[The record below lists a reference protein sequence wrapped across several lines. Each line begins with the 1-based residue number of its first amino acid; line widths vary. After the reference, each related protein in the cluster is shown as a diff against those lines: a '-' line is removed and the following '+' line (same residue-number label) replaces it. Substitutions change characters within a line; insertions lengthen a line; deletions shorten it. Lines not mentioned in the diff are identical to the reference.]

1 MRYVIG
7 IIGGSGFYTFL
18 DQPKLENIDTPF
30 GETLVY
36 KGNIDGKEVIFI
48 PRHGSG
54 HSILPSKINYRANI
68 YAAYLCG
75 VDKIYAT
82 NAVGTS
88 NMEIHPGALVVLDQ
102 IIDVTNG
109 RDFTFFIGNDFSVIT
124 RSGRKLSG
132 VVHTDVSEPFD
143 NNVRMDLLV
152 ACQHFDQDHVDG
164 GTIAVFNGPRYETPA
179 EIRAYTTLGAH
190 YFGMTS
196 APEAFLAKEI
206 EIPYATLAVVTNYA
220 AGLQSTV
227 THDEVDFLFKKRITD
242 VKKILN
248 YAIEN

>member
-1 MRYVIG
+1 MIG
-7 IIGGSGFYTFL
+7 IIGGSGFYSF
-18 DQPKLENIDTPF
+18 LENPKVEKIQTPF
-30 GETLVY
+30 GEISIYLDQ
-36 KGNIDGKEVIFI
+36 KDGKDILFI

-54 HSILPSKINYRANI
+54 HSILPSRINYRANI
-68 YAAYLCG
+68 YAAHLKN
-75 VDKIYAT
+75 VERIYAT

-88 NMEIHPGALVVLDQ
+88 NQKINPGVIVILDQ

-109 RDFTFFIGNDFSVIT
+109 RDTSFFTGDDFSIIT

-143 NNVRMDLLV
+143 NNVRRDLLN
-152 ACQHFDQDHVDG
+152 ACKHYNQETVDG
-164 GTIAVFNGPRYETPA
+164 GTVAVFNGPRYETPA
-179 EIRAYTTLGAH
+179 EVRAYTTLGAR

-227 THDEVDFLFKKRITD
+227 THDEVDSLFKNRITD
-242 VKKILN
+242 VKNILN
-248 YAIEN
+248 YAIKNY

>member
-1 MRYVIG
+1 MIG
-7 IIGGSGFYTFL
+7 IIGGSGFYSF
-18 DQPKLENIDTPF
+18 LENPRIEKTNTPF
-30 GETLVY
+30 GEVTIYL
-36 KGNIDGKEVIFI
+36 GQIDGKEVLFI

-54 HSILPSKINYRANI
+54 HSVLPSSINYRANI
-68 YAAYLCG
+68 FAAHLNE
-75 VDKIYAT
+75 VKMIYAT

-88 NMEIHPGALVVLDQ
+88 NMKITPGALVVLDQ

-109 RDFTFFIGNDFSVIT
+109 RDFTFFTGNNFSVTT
-124 RSGRKLSG
+124 RSGRKLMG

-143 NNVRMDLLV
+143 NMVRSNLLN
-152 ACQHFDQDHVDG
+152 ACNNFNQKPVDG

-179 EIRAYTTLGAH
+179 EIKAYTNLGAQ

-196 APEAFLAKEI
+196 APEAFLAKEL

-220 AGLQSTV
+220 AGLQSTI
-227 THDEVDFLFKKRITD
+227 THDEVDALFKKRITD

-248 YAIEN
+248 YAIKNY